1 MRFGITQPRVEG
13 AKTSRR
19 ARLIAGIGIAGLA
32 VLGTGGVTYALWNAQ
47 SQFSGGNITAGDLD
61 LSYGD
66 GTWAQITPG
75 VDDPAG
81 GLLSEGSD
89 GFHSMPGDVIEF
101 RVPLTTELQG
111 DNLNARMN
119 VAMGSAANADLR
131 DGRIA
136 ATYVVEDATG
146 APASAHAL
154 PGTPVD
160 VAGLI
165 GTNAGVSA
173 HWTVVMT
180 VEVLGDYTWTDEAPL
195 DSLDAWS
202 IGGIDVTLEQVRSGT
217 GFTDGEG

>member
-1 MRFGITQPRVEG
+1 MRFGMKKPGVHATKP
-13 AKTSRR
+13 TRR
-19 ARLIAGIGIAGLA
+19 ARLIAGAGIACLA
-32 VLGTGGVTYALWNAQ
+32 LLGTGGVTYALWNAQ
-47 SQFSGGNITAGDLD
+47 SQFTGGDVTAGDLD

-81 GLLSEGSD
+81 GLLSEGSA

-119 VAMGSAANADLR
+119 VEMGNAANTELR

-136 ATYVVEDATG
+136 ATYVVEDSTG

-165 GTNAGVSA
+165 GTNAGVTA
-173 HWTVVMT
+173 QWTVVMT
-180 VEVLGDYTWTDEAPL
+180 VEVLGDYRWTAVDPL
-195 DSLDAWS
+195 EDLDAWS
-202 IGGIDVTLEQVRSGT
+202 LGGIDVTLEQVRSGA
-217 GFTDGEG
+217 GFIDGEG